1 MELCIKCGNPTA
13 GDVTGSLYCVVCG
26 AIQPHETASLPDES
40 PVFRGILADVPVLP
54 GVKTPISKATDTAS
68 DFDLVEFISKQLS
81 MKQDRCFDEHG
92 LYNPERT

>member
-26 AIQPHETASLPDES
+26 ELQPQETASLPGES

-54 GVKTPISKATDTAS
+54 GELISSSSNK
-68 DFDLVEFISKQLS
+68 LVSVQT
-81 MKQDRCFDEHG
+81 
-92 LYNPERT
+92 LYGCKVSTKGRARGV